1 MAANTANKKPAMTQI
16 VAVHTD
22 LPDTT
27 AAGEDLAQQ
36 INATISG
43 KVDAII
49 VFASARFD
57 YEVLLSILTERC
69 HPGVLVGAS
78 SAGEFTQAARGSGTA
93 SALALRSDS
102 IAFTASLGHDITV
115 DSRAA
120 ARELLSNFKGMSA
133 GRYAYRAALVMTD
146 ALAGHAEEF
155 VDEMTVRTSGRYLLA
170 GGGAGDDANFSRTHV
185 FMGTK
190 CYTNAAVALE
200 ILSDKPIG
208 VGVGHGWEPA
218 GVPLRATEVD
228 GMRVIGFNGFPAVE
242 AFEEHAAATGQQFD
256 RSNPLPF
263 FLHNILGVDT
273 GSGYRLRVPLA
284 IGEHGSIH
292 CAAEIPE
299 QAKVRIMATTAES
312 AAIAARRATTAA
324 VAALGDSKPGAALF
338 FDCVATRLR
347 LGEDFGH
354 ELGMV
359 ADSLLGAP
367 FVGCN
372 TYGQIARSDTQFS
385 GFHNC
390 TAVVLALPA

>member
-1 MAANTANKKPAMTQI
+1 MTDI

-27 AAGEDLAQQ
+27 AAAEDLARQ
-36 INATISG
+36 INAALPTAA
-43 KVDAII
+43 DAII

-57 YEVLLSILTERC
+57 YETLLQNLTDRSK
-69 HPGVLVGAS
+69 PGILVGSS
-78 SAGEFTQAARGSGTA
+78 SAGEFTHAAQGSGTA

-102 IAFTASLGHDITV
+102 LVFSAGLGTNV
-115 DSRAA
+115 TRDSRNAA
-120 ARELLSNFKGMSA
+120 SELLANFKGMQP
-133 GRYAYRAALVMTD
+133 GKHAYRAALVMTD

-185 FMGTK
+185 FLGTRA
-190 CYTNAAVALE
+190 YTDSAVALE

-218 GVPLRATEVD
+218 GAPLRATEVD
-228 GMRVIGFNGFPAVE
+228 GMRVVGFNGFPAAE
-242 AFEEHAAATGQQFD
+242 AFEQHAAATGQQFNRD
-256 RSNPLPF
+256 DPLPF
-263 FLHNILGVDT
+263 FLHNILGIET
-273 GSGYRLRVPLA
+273 GAGYRLRVPLSVNSD
-284 IGEHGSIH
+284 GSIQ

-299 QAKVRIMATTAES
+299 QARVFIMSTTSES

-324 VAALGDSKPGAALF
+324 VSALGDAKPGAALF

-347 LGEDFGH
+347 LGDAFGY

-359 ADSLLGAP
+359 ADSLSGAP

-372 TYGQIARSDTQFS
+372 TYGQIARSDSQFS